1 MKNSRIAASTIALSL
16 LGGCAALNFPQDAPE
31 FRSRMPSHAVETI
44 EIKRPFQAVVA
55 TLKKKVPEC
64 LNTSVVSEDL
74 IINGPYRSYETRT
87 RVFKPTLNITDDK
100 LELYVQLNTLPRVKF
115 NPQNIPPDGYHLALY
130 DASAAGKDATRLT
143 IYGAYSQ
150 RDIIN
155 RAVKNWVAGTNM
167 ACPDLT
173 SIKG

>member
-1 MKNSRIAASTIALSL
+1 MKNSRIAASALLLSL
-16 LGGCAALNFPQDAPE
+16 LGGCAALNFPQDATE

-44 EIKRPFQAVVA
+44 EIKRPFQAVA
-55 TLKKKVPEC
+55 DTLKKKVPEC
-64 LNTSVVSEDL
+64 LNTSVVSEERT
-74 IINGPYRSYETRT
+74 INGPYRSMQTFT
-87 RVFKPTLNITDDK
+87 RVFKPTLNITGDK
-100 LELYVQLNTLPRVKF
+100 LEMYVQLNVLPRPKI

-130 DASAAGKDATRLT
+130 DVSAVGKDATRLT

-150 RDIIN
+150 REIFN
-155 RAVKNWVAGTNM
+155 RTVKNWVTGTNM